1 MPLLTSL
8 LAQLEPAS
16 ILDET
21 AGKQQHKSSQTRVAL
36 LEAAILCLAEI
47 GYARATT
54 ELIARRA
61 KLSRGAMLHHYA
73 TKRDLI
79 ESVIDYICYKRMK
92 EFVDDIRRLTDEQR
106 IEQQAGLEIYWQS
119 YLSLDYQAF
128 LELQIAARTD
138 EELRAC
144 FEPKARRFDR
154 LRSEASRLVFPEY
167 HDDWSK
173 LDIATDFCQAT
184 MQGLLLN
191 RDILEPRS
199 RRVAVRKLFS
209 AAIYA
214 FRTGA
219 LALDNHP
226 ESDILALDQ
235 PQQPPAPKRRARRK
249 ALPADPVIRRRS
261 AK

>member
-1 MPLLTSL
+1 MPLLTGL

-21 AGKQQHKSSQTRVAL
+21 AGKQQQKSSQTRVAL
-36 LEAAILCLAEI
+36 LEAAILCLAET

-54 ELIARRA
+54 ELIAKRA

-79 ESVIDYICYKRMK
+79 ENVIDYICYKRMK
-92 EFVDDIRRLTDEQR
+92 EFVENIRRLTDEQR
-106 IEQQAGLEIYWQS
+106 IEQQAGLEIYWQG

-138 EELRAC
+138 EDLRAC
-144 FEPKARRFDR
+144 FEPRAQRFDR
-154 LRSEASRLVFPEY
+154 LRTEASRLMFPEY
-167 HDDWSK
+167 QDDWSK
-173 LDIATDFCQAT
+173 LDIAVDFCQAT

-191 RDILEPRS
+191 RDIIEPRS

-219 LALDNHP
+219 LTLDNHP

-235 PQQPPAPKRRARRK
+235 LPAPKRRARRK
-249 ALPADPVIRRRS
+249 ALPAEAMVRRRS
-261 AK
+261 TT

>member
-1 MPLLTSL
+1 MPVLQSL
-8 LAQLEPAS
+8 LAQLEPAG
-16 ILDET
+16 IPDAT
-21 AGKQQHKSSQTRVAL
+21 DGKQQQKSAQTRVAL
-36 LEAAILCLAEI
+36 LEAAVLCLAEI

-54 ELIARRA
+54 ELIAKRA
-61 KLSRGAMLHHYA
+61 HLSRGAMLHHYA
-73 TKRDLI
+73 TKRELI

-92 EFVDDIRRLTDEQR
+92 EFVDSIRRLTDEQR
-106 IEQQAGLEIYWQS
+106 IEQQAGLELYWQS

-144 FEPKARRFDR
+144 FEPRAQRFDR
-154 LRSEASRLVFPEY
+154 LRTEASRMVFPEY
-167 HDDWSK
+167 KDDWDK
-173 LDIATDFCQAT
+173 LDIALDFCQAT

-191 RDILEPRS
+191 RDIIEPRS

-219 LALDNHP
+219 LTLDNHP
-226 ESDILALDQ
+226 ESDIQAIDQ
-235 PQQPPAPKRRARRK
+235 IPQPRASKPRAK
-249 ALPADPVIRRRS
+249 KS
-261 AK
+261 AARLRIERAGSS

>member
-1 MPLLTSL
+1 
-8 LAQLEPAS
+8 
-16 ILDET
+16 
-21 AGKQQHKSSQTRVAL
+21 
-36 LEAAILCLAEI
+36 
-47 GYARATT
+47 
-54 ELIARRA
+54 
-61 KLSRGAMLHHYA
+61 
-73 TKRDLI
+73 
-79 ESVIDYICYKRMK
+79 
-92 EFVDDIRRLTDEQR
+92 VDDIRRLTDEQR

-144 FEPKARRFDR
+144 FEPRARRFDR

-173 LDIATDFCQAT
+173 LDIAIDFCQAT

-235 PQQPPAPKRRARRK
+235 PQHPPAPKRRARRK